1 MQFNSVVFFVFYAA
15 VLVLYFMV
23 PVAWRWLLLLAASI
37 YFYLCFEPVYFIVVS
52 GVILAGY
59 IAAAAMPRAKTE
71 KQKKWIYLAA
81 LTGILLVLTVFKYY
95 NFLNESLSSLLSFI
109 HIKNPIPAVHWILPI
124 GISYYVFQSVG
135 YLVDVKNESITP
147 EKHLGRYALFILF
160 FPHISSGPIA
170 RAGDLLPQLKAPE
183 KFSYSNFY
191 IGASQILYGL
201 FKKAVVGDMLGDY
214 VGVFFRSYEN
224 YSGFATLFACWL
236 FLFQLYADFSGYSD
250 MAVGLAR
257 VMGIR
262 ITNNFALPLFS
273 KTMTELWRRWHI
285 SLSTWLRDYLFTP
298 LTIAN
303 RNMGKNAVVVS
314 QMVTFAICGI
324 WHGAGWQFLVY
335 GLIHGVY
342 LSAEFLLKIKSNF
355 YNKSFARK
363 CLGVFIT
370 FNLLSLS
377 LVFFRSSNWTQI
389 GVIFK
394 NIFTNFLPFQLKFT
408 DGSQGVTMLAMLAV
422 LMGLEYFILRNHS
435 WESLLAKKPR
445 LLMGMGI
452 TFFILLLLFGIA
464 SSTQFIYFQF

>member
-1 MQFNSVVFFVFYAA
+1 MQFNSVLFFVFYAA
-15 VLVLYFMV
+15 VLVLYFLV
-23 PVAWRWLLLLAASI
+23 PLKWRWVTLLAGSL
-37 YFYLCFEPVYFIVVS
+37 YFYLCFEPVYFLVVA
-52 GVILAGY
+52 GVILTVYG
-59 IAAAAMPRAKTE
+59 AALAIQKAASQR
-71 KQKKWIYLAA
+71 KKKIIYLAA
-81 LTGILLVLTVFKYY
+81 LISILGVLVLFKYF
-95 NFLNESLSSLLSFI
+95 NFLNESLSSLLSVI
-109 HIKNPIPAVHWILPI
+109 HIDNPIPVVHWILPI
-124 GISYYVFQSVG
+124 GISYYIFQSVG
-135 YLVDVKNESITP
+135 YLVDVKNDMIP
-147 EKHLGRYALFILF
+147 AEKHLGHYSLFILF

-170 RAGDLLPQLKAPE
+170 RADDLLPQFKNPSR
-183 KFSYSNFY
+183 FSTGDFY

-214 VGVFFRSYEN
+214 VSVFFRGYEN
-224 YSGFATLFACWL
+224 FSGFATLFACWL

-342 LSAEFLLKIKSNF
+342 LSAEFLLKIKSSY
-355 YNKSFARK
+355 YNKNFFRK

-377 LVFFRSSNWTQI
+377 LVFFRSSSWTQI

-408 DGSQGVTMLAMLAV
+408 DGSQGATMLGMLAV
-422 LMGLEYFILRNHS
+422 LLGLEYFILRNHS
-435 WESLLAKKPR
+435 WESLLANKPK
-445 LLMGMGI
+445 LLMTVSISLFM
-452 TFFILLLLFGIA
+452 LLLLFGIS